1 MHNTLWLQG
10 TRCCPMVT
18 VQVNDHDW
26 SLVLKY
32 WRDLQ
37 EHLNQPGDQ
46 DKIDFLNK
54 IIFKSAGLNRFDP
67 KSSETTEREIKTDDE
82 EISIDSKLK
91 TFIVEPV

>member
-1 MHNTLWLQG
+1 
-10 TRCCPMVT
+10 MVT
-18 VQVNDHDW
+18 VQVSDHDW

-46 DKIDFLNK
+46 EKIHFLNQS
-54 IIFKSAGLNRFDP
+54 IFKSAGLNRFDP
-67 KSSETTEREIKTDDE
+67 KSSEKTERERKTHDE
-82 EISIDSKLK
+82 EISIDSKLQ